1 MKSNSYKMQNK
12 RFVEV
17 NQVDLV
23 LQNKKN
29 QIVNS
34 YLFSYENRSITNL
47 QSHVR

>member
-23 LQNKKN
+23 LQNKKKSDCEF
-29 QIVNS
+29 IFIFV
-34 YLFSYENRSITNL
+34 
-47 QSHVR
+47 